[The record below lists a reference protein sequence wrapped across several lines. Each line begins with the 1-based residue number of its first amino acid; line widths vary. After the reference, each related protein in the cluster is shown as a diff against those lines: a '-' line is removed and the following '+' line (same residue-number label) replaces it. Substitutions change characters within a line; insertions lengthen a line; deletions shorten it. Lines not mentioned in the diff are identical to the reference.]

1 MNLTGSVYTSLFLKD
16 IPVWLRWA
24 QYLCSL
30 KYSINIMATIE
41 MQDPPANLAGNITN
55 SMYVSDGSLRSSV

>member
-1 MNLTGSVYTSLFLKD
+1 M
-16 IPVWLRWA
+16 WLRWA

-41 MQDPPANLAGNITN
+41 MQDPPADLATN
-55 SMYVSDGSLRSSV
+55 VTESMYVSNGSVSKLYA